1 MTLAVLLGIYTL
13 MNAYIM
19 LRTGLFVRRNLPGSR
34 GRLAAGLIVL
44 AYGALAA
51 TLPIAFALEQGGLHK
66 ALLTV
71 GNAFQ
76 GFTVLLL
83 FACVVLEIV
92 CLLARLVPAGHNLVR
107 AHGPRKL
114 ALGAAVWGICLLT
127 CVYGTVHS
135 STLTVKRYDVQ
146 VAKPCGST
154 DSLRVALVADLH
166 LGNSIGA
173 KRVQNMVRV
182 INEQDADL
190 VLIAG
195 DIFDNSVTEMDD
207 PEAVKEALRSI
218 ESRLGVYGCW
228 GNHDVRGRLF
238 SGFTTDAPGTCVR
251 TPEMDDFMAGSGV
264 TMLADEAVLVDGSFW
279 LVGRK
284 DYSNDGEGGRSRE
297 SLEALLS
304 PLDMSLPVLVIDHQ
318 PRFLQESA
326 DAGVDVLF
334 SGHTHDGQTFH
345 ISLVMNR
352 EWEKPSGML
361 VKGSMA
367 SIVTSGVGIYGPDM
381 RVGTDADVTVV
392 ELSFAQR

>member
-1 MTLAVLLGIYTL
+1 MTLAILLGIYIL

-19 LRTGLFVRRNLPGSR
+19 LRTGLFVRRNWPGSR

-44 AYGALAA
+44 ACGVLAA

-71 GNAFQ
+71 GNAVE
-76 GFTVLLL
+76 GFTILLL
-83 FACVVLEIV
+83 FAYVVLEII
-92 CLLARLVPAGHNLVR
+92 CLLLRLIPAGRRLVR

-114 ALGAAVWGICLLT
+114 ALGAAVWAVCLMT
-127 CVYGTVHS
+127 CVYGTLHAS
-135 STLTVKRYDVQ
+135 QLTVKRYDVR
-146 VAKPCGST
+146 VAKPCGSM

-166 LGNSIGA
+166 LGNTIGA
-173 KRVQNMVRV
+173 RRVQDMVRV

-190 VLIAG
+190 VIFAG
-195 DIFDNSVTEMDD
+195 DIFDNSVDEMYD

-251 TPEMDDFMAGSGV
+251 TPAMDDFMSDSGV
-264 TMLADEAVLVDGSFW
+264 TMLADEAVLVDGSLW

-284 DYSNDGEGGRSRE
+284 DYSNDGEGGRSRAA
-297 SLEALLS
+297 LEALLS
-304 PLDMSLPVLVIDHQ
+304 PLDMSLPVLVMDHQ

-334 SGHTHDGQTFH
+334 SGHTHDGQTFP
-345 ISLVMNR
+345 INLVMNR

-361 VKGSMA
+361 IKGSMA
-367 SIVTSGVGIYGPDM
+367 SIVTSGVGLYGPDM
-381 RVGTDADVTVV
+381 RLGTDADVTVV
-392 ELSFAQR
+392 DISFAQR

>member
-1 MTLAVLLGIYTL
+1 MTLAVLLGVYVL

-34 GRLAAGLIVL
+34 GRLAEGLIVL
-44 AYGALAA
+44 LYGALAA

-71 GNAFQ
+71 GNAVE

-83 FACVVLEIV
+83 FAYVVLEII
-92 CLLARLVPAGHNLVR
+92 CLLARLIPAGRRLVR

-114 ALGAAVWGICLLT
+114 ALGAAVWAVCLIT

-135 STLTVKRYDVQ
+135 SQLTVKQYDVQ
-146 VAKPCGST
+146 VSKVCADR

-173 KRVQNMVRV
+173 KRVQNMVRI

-190 VLIAG
+190 VLFAG
-195 DIFDNSVTEMDD
+195 DIFDNSVYEMGD
-207 PEAVKEALRSI
+207 PEAIKAALRSI
-218 ESRLGVYGCW
+218 QSRLGVYGCW

-238 SGFTTDAPGTCVR
+238 SGFTTDEPGTCVR
-251 TPEMDDFMAGSGV
+251 GPEMDDFMAGSGV
-264 TMLADEAVLVDGSFW
+264 TMLADEAVLVDGSLW

-284 DYSNDGEGGRSRE
+284 DYANDGEGGRNRE
-297 SLEALLS
+297 PLEALLS
-304 PLDMSLPVLVIDHQ
+304 GLDMSQPVLVMDHQ
-318 PRFLQESA
+318 PRFLQENA

-334 SGHTHDGQTFH
+334 SGHTHDGQTFP
-345 ISLVMNR
+345 INLVMNR
-352 EWEKPSGML
+352 EWEKASGML
-361 VKGSMA
+361 VKGSMT

-392 ELSFAQR
+392 DISFANE